1 MSLLIEDAET
11 VATIR
16 RLADRDGR
24 TPEDVVRQAV
34 KAAAVVA
41 ADHAPIPLR
50 QRFQAIGDEWAKVEK
65 TGEKADKAFFDSL
78 GGDL

>member
-24 TPEDVVRQAV
+24 TPEDGVRQVV

-41 ADHAPIPLR
+41 ADHAPTPLR
-50 QRFQAIGDEWAKVEK
+50 
-65 TGEKADKAFFDSL
+65 
-78 GGDL
+78 